1 LASRLC
7 SSSARCKFN
16 LKRREGHTSEL
27 IIRCRSVAAAI
38 ARTALSFV
46 YSESADVTY
55 NFSKAGIFILL
66 EMTAAFLVFTIPT
79 APKPL
84 KYLAKQAGSSV
95 SRLIGS
101 NSSGSGGRRPY
112 VTGSENPRANANQ
125 GVLDNRRQPPP
136 LAKPRVV
143 KKQSF
148 VRSST
153 AYDEEAEVELGVIEP
168 STSRVDR
175 GAR

>member
-1 LASRLC
+1 
-7 SSSARCKFN
+7 
-16 LKRREGHTSEL
+16 
-27 IIRCRSVAAAI
+27 
-38 ARTALSFV
+38 LSFV

-112 VTGSENPRANANQ
+112 VTGSENLKANAHQGVVDNRKKHPPLGKPRA
-125 GVLDNRRQPPP
+125 
-136 LAKPRVV
+136 V
-143 KKQSF
+143 KKQSS

-153 AYDEEAEVELGVIEP
+153 AGDEEAEVELGVMEP
-168 STSRVDR
+168 STSKVDTE
-175 GAR
+175 AR